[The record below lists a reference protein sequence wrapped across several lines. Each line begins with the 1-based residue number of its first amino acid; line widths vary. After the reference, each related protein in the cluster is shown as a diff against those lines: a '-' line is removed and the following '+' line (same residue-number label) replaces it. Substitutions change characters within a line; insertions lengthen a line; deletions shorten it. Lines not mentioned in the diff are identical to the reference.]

1 MAVAGVNFLDLA
13 CLTRIAPDTTVE
25 KFGSVINSSFYD
37 VANITGTLKQKGLV
51 DFTSNY
57 PGPNGLLITD
67 AGKQL
72 LAEAD
77 AKSTEAFDEF
87 DSEILRQLSG
97 GKRLPDE
104 LAAALNI
111 NSKDLALRLYKLYKQ
126 EYIIF
131 DIKNGVV
138 ELTLTEKGFLKVKGM
153 PQAAPQAQAT
163 PAGQQQQAPLAE
175 KGMQAQQQV
184 PSQVKRSSN
193 VIKFVVVIIVVI
205 LLLVVLYYKGF
216 I

>member
-1 MAVAGVNFLDLA
+1 MAVAGINFLDLA
-13 CLTRIAPDTTVE
+13 CLTKITPETTVE
-25 KFGSVINSSFYD
+25 KFGGIINSSFYD

-57 PGPNGLLITD
+57 PGPNGLVITD

-77 AKSTEAFDEF
+77 AKSAEAFDEF
-87 DSEILRQLSG
+87 DGEILRQLSG

-126 EYIIF
+126 EYIMYE
-131 DIKNGVV
+131 IKNGVI
-138 ELTLTEKGFLKVKGM
+138 ELTLAEKGFLKVKGL
-153 PQAAPQAQAT
+153 PQGAQQVQAAAAEQQQPQQAAQA
-163 PAGQQQQAPLAE
+163 AQAPQTAPL
-175 KGMQAQQQV
+175 
-184 PSQVKRSSN
+184 QVKKPSN
-193 VIKFVVVIIVVI
+193 TIKFVLVIIVII
-205 LLLVVLYYKGF
+205 LLLAVLYYKGF